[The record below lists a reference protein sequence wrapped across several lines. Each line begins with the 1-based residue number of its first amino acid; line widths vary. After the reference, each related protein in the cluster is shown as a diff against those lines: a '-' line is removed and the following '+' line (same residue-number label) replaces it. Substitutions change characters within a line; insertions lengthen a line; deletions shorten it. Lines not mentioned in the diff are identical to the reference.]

1 MAEIWNLLIF
11 DPMVNLLILLYSV
24 LGNNFVLA
32 IVGLTVVIRLLS
44 HPLTARQYRSLRAQ
58 QELQPRIQALQK
70 KYAGKREKLT
80 QETMKLYQERGV
92 NPLSG
97 CLPLIIQMPVWIGLY
112 QAILQVLGG
121 TPEQLINLS
130 QHVYTPLATTVQE
143 SLPFQSRFL
152 WLDLIQPDPFL
163 ILPVLVVITFWFQQ
177 RLTSMPSPDPQQASM
192 ARSMQIMM
200 PLMFGWFTLSVPSGL
215 AVYWF
220 VSGIV
225 GVVTQLTA
233 TGDWDKIPQRLLG
246 RSPSAPAQPADPP
259 SAEQIEAS
267 VSDGGKASRRRR
279 RRRKKKKR

>member
-1 MAEIWNLLIF
+1 MSELWNLLIF

-70 KYAGKREKLT
+70 KYAGNREKLT
-80 QETMKLYQERGV
+80 QETMRLYQEHGV

-121 TPEQLINLS
+121 TPEQLISLS
-130 QHVYTPLATTVQE
+130 QHVYAPLATTVQQ
-143 SLPFQSRFL
+143 SLPFQSQFL
-152 WLDLIQPDPFL
+152 WLDLIKPDPIFV
-163 ILPVLVVITFWFQQ
+163 LPVLVIIIFWFQQ

-192 ARSMQIMM
+192 ARSMQVMM
-200 PLMFGWFTLSVPSGL
+200 PLMFGWFTLNVPSGL
-215 AVYWF
+215 AVYWV
-220 VSGIV
+220 VSGLV
-225 GVVTQLTA
+225 GVVTQLQA
-233 TGDWDKIPQRLLG
+233 TGDWDKVPQRLLG
-246 RSPSAPAQPADPP
+246 RTPSAQPQPQSPPASQ
-259 SAEQIEAS
+259 QKVAS
-267 VSDGGKASRRRR
+267 VSDGGRSSRRKR
-279 RRRKKKKR
+279 RRRKKKR

>member
-1 MAEIWNLLIF
+1 MSELWNLLIF

-44 HPLTARQYRSLRAQ
+44 HPLTAGQYRSLRAQ
-58 QELQPRIQALQK
+58 QELQPKIKALQE

-80 QETMKLYQERGV
+80 QETMRLYKERGV

-97 CLPLIIQMPVWIGLY
+97 CLPMIIQMPVWIGLY

-130 QHVYTPLATTVQE
+130 QHVYGPLATTVQE

-163 ILPVLVVITFWFQQ
+163 ILPVLVTVIFWLQQ

-200 PLMFGWFTLSVPSGL
+200 PLMFGFFTLSVPSGL
-215 AVYWF
+215 AVYWT

-225 GVVTQLTA
+225 GVVTQLAA
-233 TGDWDKIPQRLLG
+233 TGDWDKVPERLLG
-246 RSPSAPAQPADPP
+246 RRSPTQPALPP
-259 SAEQIEAS
+259 ATAQESS
-267 VSDGGKASRRRR
+267 VKSDGERSRRR

>member
-1 MAEIWNLLIF
+1 MSEVWNLLIF
-11 DPMVNLLILLYSV
+11 DPMVNLLILLYAV

-32 IVGLTVVIRLLS
+32 IVGLTVVIRLVS
-44 HPLTARQYRSLRAQ
+44 HPLTAGQYRSLRAQ
-58 QELQPRIQALQK
+58 QELQPKIKALQK
-70 KYAGKREKLT
+70 KYADKREKLT
-80 QETMKLYQERGV
+80 QETMRLYKEHGV

-97 CLPLIIQMPVWIGLY
+97 CLPMIIQMPVWIGLY

-130 QHVYTPLATTVQE
+130 QHVYGPLATTVQE

-163 ILPVLVVITFWFQQ
+163 ILPVLVTIIFWLQQ
-177 RLTSMPSPDPQQASM
+177 RLTTMPSPDPQQASM

-200 PLMFGWFTLSVPSGL
+200 PLMFGFFTLSVPSGL
-215 AVYWF
+215 AVYWT

-225 GVVTQLTA
+225 GVVTQLAA
-233 TGDWDKIPQRLLG
+233 TGDWDKVPERLLG
-246 RSPSAPAQPADPP
+246 RRSSAQPALPP
-259 SAEQIEAS
+259 ATAQESS
-267 VSDGGKASRRRR
+267 VKSDGAQSRRR